1 VGTARLF
8 DDGRLGRMAV
18 LPAYRGLGIGSA
30 LMQEA
35 LSLASE
41 HGVARV
47 FLHAQVG
54 VMSFYRRF
62 GFEPI
67 GDVFEEA
74 GIRHQTMQL
83 AVQ

>member
-1 VGTARLF
+1 
-8 DDGRLGRMAV
+8 
-18 LPAYRGLGIGSA
+18 
-30 LMQEA
+30 
-35 LSLASE
+35 
-41 HGVARV
+41 
-47 FLHAQVG
+47 
-54 VMSFYRRF
+54 MSFYRRF